1 MLHSCKD
8 VTGFSS
14 LLRLALLSSVFSGAS
29 AYAAPIVWAT
39 GPNNITPGG
48 GAALEINVQATLTF
62 NVSAHTIAIQLL
74 NLEANPNSVP
84 QLLAG
89 VEIDFANLA
98 SGTLSGSVASFSG
111 SSFSIDGTGTPTAA
125 PTPITSTTWQI
136 GSAGNTP
143 TAGYGANTL
152 ALCEICKFGGNGPA
166 ELIIGGP
173 IPSTAATTDKYG
185 TKGGLTTTPHQPY
198 ILGSGATYS
207 AGATFAGANSMPTW
221 TINVPLLQ
229 ASTTITA
236 VHFYFGS
243 AYDLTQEYDGT
254 LELPEP
260 SGMGLVAGGV
270 LLLAVRLRRIRYQ
283 KARNV

>member
-1 MLHSCKD
+1 
-8 VTGFSS
+8 
-14 LLRLALLSSVFSGAS
+14 
-29 AYAAPIVWAT
+29 
-39 GPNNITPGG
+39 
-48 GAALEINVQATLTF
+48 
-62 NVSAHTIAIQLL
+62 
-74 NLEANPNSVP
+74 
-84 QLLAG
+84 
-89 VEIDFANLA
+89 
-98 SGTLSGSVASFSG
+98 
-111 SSFSIDGTGTPTAA
+111 
-125 PTPITSTTWQI
+125 I

-166 ELIIGGP
+166 ELIIGGAL
-173 IPSTAATTDKYG
+173 PSPPPPTAKNGAQGRATPPPPHPHHLRRG
-185 TKGGLTTTPHQPY
+185 APHPARAALTRAHH
-198 ILGSGATYS
+198 
-207 AGATFAGANSMPTW
+207 MPTW

-254 LELPEP
+254 LQLPEP

-270 LLLAVRLRRIRYQ
+270 LLVAGRLRRIRYQ